1 MAAAAAVKSQAI
13 DSVAHRRNYNET
25 ETAFITKLSQRV
37 PFLNCALLIVDIFPF
52 LSLIL

>member
-1 MAAAAAVKSQAI
+1 MMDDWQAI

-37 PFLNCALLIVDIFPF
+37 PNHLGSASCKGNEWPDVGYME
-52 LSLIL
+52 